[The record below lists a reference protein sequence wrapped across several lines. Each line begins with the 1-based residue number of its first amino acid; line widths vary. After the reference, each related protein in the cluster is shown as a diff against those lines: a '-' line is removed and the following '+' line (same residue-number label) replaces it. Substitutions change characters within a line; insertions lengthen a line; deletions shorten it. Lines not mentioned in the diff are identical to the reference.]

1 MKKLYT
7 IALLLLFSTALHA
20 DELLKLTEACNKEAA
35 RIKSAYYE
43 ASVIFKCDKGRKQYS
58 QKVYYKKAKTKNSLP
73 MFNLLQLSN
82 NKEEFQ
88 QYYNNSQFTV
98 VDFEQGL
105 AFQYEKEDKQRFLPM
120 IDKYVLH
127 PYSFAKTPFD
137 KKNKNQELELLKDT
151 LIDEIPYKRIRRFVN
166 HEDNTKQEDVFFI
179 NPSNYIIEKL
189 HTIFISNASNDKV
202 YVQNLQINYTRF
214 NTESPFLENRFVYEA
229 SNNVQKLKYMSV
241 SALEKEW
248 IEQEKAHRSL
258 AYGNFAENFVAMDY
272 NGERIDTKELND
284 KVLVVAFYYNICP
297 PCMLMLQDLEKL
309 YQNIASE
316 DLKIVAINPIDNQ
329 FDNNELRE
337 FANKRKLSYHLC
349 GVKRKTIEESY
360 LIYSYPTIFIID
372 KEGKIRFSHQGY
384 NDLFYEKVDKVIRKI
399 L

>member
-1 MKKLYT
+1 
-7 IALLLLFSTALHA
+7 
-20 DELLKLTEACNKEAA
+20 
-35 RIKSAYYE
+35 
-43 ASVIFKCDKGRKQYS
+43 
-58 QKVYYKKAKTKNSLP
+58 
-73 MFNLLQLSN
+73 
-82 NKEEFQ
+82 
-88 QYYNNSQFTV
+88 
-98 VDFEQGL
+98 
-105 AFQYEKEDKQRFLPM
+105 
-120 IDKYVLH
+120 
-127 PYSFAKTPFD
+127 
-137 KKNKNQELELLKDT
+137 
-151 LIDEIPYKRIRRFVN
+151 
-166 HEDNTKQEDVFFI
+166 
-179 NPSNYIIEKL
+179 
-189 HTIFISNASNDKV
+189 
-202 YVQNLQINYTRF
+202 
-214 NTESPFLENRFVYEA
+214 
-229 SNNVQKLKYMSV
+229 MSV

-258 AYGNFAENFVAMDY
+258 AYGNFAENFVATDY